1 MGIKEDIKAF
11 IIRSGFTMTQVVDE
25 LNKRNGT
32 DYSLAN
38 FSKKINNETIR
49 YNEVL
54 EIADICGYNIEWI
67 EKSTK

>member
-1 MGIKEDIKAF
+1 MGIKENIKAF

>member
-11 IIRSGFTMTQVVDE
+11 IVKSGMTMTEVVNE
-25 LNKRNGT
+25 LNKKNGT

-38 FSKKINNETIR
+38 FSKKLNNETIR

-54 EIADICGYNIEWI
+54 DIADICGYKIEWI
-67 EKSTK
+67 ENE